1 MFFKCLAYDIKRGV
15 LKLLPLYLYITIYV
29 FAVSDLYCNTWRMQ
43 ENVGNDMIS
52 MGDLSFSILS
62 GIFPSGIC
70 QPDKPAVVR
79 LALLILPFLLIVLY
93 YPIKDL
99 DGFGVQLLFRC
110 KQRKTWLSAKIAY
123 IFISCIILFLAFY
136 LSQLV
141 YALAN
146 RHSLSMLVNERTLIS
161 FSIESLQPVKIAFNV
176 IYVMFLTVLV
186 YALFELLLS
195 LIIGPLFSYC
205 IVIISLIATV
215 FITSSFLPGNYIM
228 LLRYSDF
235 LGPELNSLINSP
247 INTTTGA
254 LVLTLYLVIILSLLY
269 VVFCKKYDI
278 LSRALYS

>member
-29 FAVSDLYCNTWRMQ
+29 FAVSNLYCNTWRMQ

-110 KQRKTWLSAKIAY
+110 KQRKIWLSAKIAY

-146 RHSLSMLVNERTLIS
+146 GHSLSMLVNERTLIS
-161 FSIESLQPVKIAFNV
+161 FSIESLQPVKIGLNV
-176 IYVMFLTVLV
+176 ICVMFLTVLV

-205 IVIISLIATV
+205 IVVISLLATV

-247 INTTTGA
+247 INATTGA

-278 LSRALYS
+278 LSRALYG